1 MSLNGYVR
9 QLKPRDVTFI
19 PHETRHFHE
28 AYSFFPTSEEQ
39 ITKELSDWPHESVVD
54 VISLFNFLKG
64 KDETPINIDLKKQ
77 VTKKKK

>member
-39 ITKELSDWPHESVVD
+39 ITKELSDWVY
-54 VISLFNFLKG
+54 
-64 KDETPINIDLKKQ
+64 KQ
-77 VTKKKK
+77 IQH